1 VADGE
6 LAAFVAAGRALFSL
20 GLIRGSE
27 GNLSTFDGSRLVIT
41 RTGSE
46 LHRLAAGDLIGGPLD
61 ADLDDASSD
70 LDVHRRLYTRHGPG
84 AVVHCHPPGTVPDH
98 GALPGR
104 HGDYAFAPTLDAAVA
119 DAVTRS
125 RER

>member
-1 VADGE
+1 MADGE
-6 LAAFVAAGRALFSL
+6 LAAFVAAGRGLFSL
-20 GLIRGSE
+20 GLIRGAE
-27 GNLSTFDGSRLVIT
+27 GNLSTFDGSNLVIT

-46 LHRLAAGDLIGGPLD
+46 LHRLTPTDLIVGPLD
-61 ADLDDASSD
+61 GDLDGASSD

-84 AVVHCHPPGTVPDH
+84 AVVHCHPPGTVPEG
-98 GALPGR
+98 GAMPGR